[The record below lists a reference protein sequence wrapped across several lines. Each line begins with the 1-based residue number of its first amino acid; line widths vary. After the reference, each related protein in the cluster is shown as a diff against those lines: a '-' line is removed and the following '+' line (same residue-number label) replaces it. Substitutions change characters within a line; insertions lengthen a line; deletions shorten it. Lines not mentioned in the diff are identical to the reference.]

1 MSKKY
6 ATKIEVIDE
15 EISFLFPRE
24 MIESLKLI
32 PGEILECEV
41 SDDKNTITLRRN
53 LTKGNTD
60 A

>member
-6 ATKIEVIDE
+6 ATKVEVIDE
-15 EISFLFPRE
+15 EISFLFSRE
-24 MIESLKLI
+24 MIESLKLL

-53 LTKGNTD
+53 LLKGNSND
-60 A
+60 